1 MNGCFW
7 VQVGWWFLKPGHG
20 PLCLEDSVLC
30 TCVLPYKGALCK
42 EPFITPPKW
51 AIGEKQFPSNQL
63 VITIRC
69 GPELKSVGEAL
80 VLLIL
85 HGLNS
90 AHPYLISTNHPKTPL
105 TLFPVHPSFTCFFIQ
120 CHVLSV
126 IYLPI

>member
-30 TCVLPYKGALCK
+30 TCVPPYKGALCK

-69 GPELKSVGEAL
+69 GPELKSVGGRISPPHFAWFKFCSP
-80 VLLIL
+80 VSHQYKSPQNTPHPLLCTSFLYLFL
-85 HGLNS
+85 H
-90 AHPYLISTNHPKTPL
+90 PTPC
-105 TLFPVHPSFTCFFIQ
+105 V
-120 CHVLSV
+120 SV